1 MRQKFEIMKSENHQ
15 LKIREFAELDKETFS
30 LLCEEEYA
38 EEKIKTAIKEGKES
52 LINALRTKNMYP
64 PGIYA
69 EKIAETVIRIF
80 NNGEDQPRELLFN
93 DTDLL
98 SKVAAESIIIDK
110 DDDEQDGA
118 DDILED
124 EL

>member
-38 EEKIKTAIKEGKES
+38 EEKIKTAIKEGKEA
-52 LINALRTKNMYP
+52 LVNALRTKNMYP

-69 EKIAETVIRIF
+69 EKIADTVIRIF
-80 NNGEDQPRELLFN
+80 NNGEDQPQELLFN
-93 DTDLL
+93 DVDLL
-98 SKVAAESIIIDK
+98 AKVDAESMIIDK
-110 DDDEQDGA
+110 VDD
-118 DDILED
+118 
-124 EL
+124 